1 MDIISHA
8 LWTNLILKDLPV
20 EQRSLAITFS
30 TAPDLIS
37 FSFLRIKEF
46 LRKIIHYTDPPLN
59 IIPLQIFHLYNLT
72 HTLVIW
78 GTVGMILY
86 IVNLKLLF
94 IAFFGWILHILF
106 DIFTH
111 TKNYF
116 PTPIFWPLS
125 NFHFSGVNWSNKY
138 FMAINYTILLILYFI
153 FVFN

>member
-1 MDIISHA
+1 MDIVSHA
-8 LWTNLILKDLPV
+8 LWTNLIFKNLPV

-30 TAPDLIS
+30 VAPDLIS
-37 FSFLRIKEF
+37 FSFLRVKEF
-46 LRKIIHYTDPPLN
+46 LRKILHYTDPPLET
-59 IIPLQIFHLYNLT
+59 IPGHIFRLYNLT

-94 IAFFGWILHILF
+94 IAFSGWILHILF

-138 FMAINYTILLILYFI
+138 FMAANYLVLVLFYYF
-153 FVFN
+153 FYF